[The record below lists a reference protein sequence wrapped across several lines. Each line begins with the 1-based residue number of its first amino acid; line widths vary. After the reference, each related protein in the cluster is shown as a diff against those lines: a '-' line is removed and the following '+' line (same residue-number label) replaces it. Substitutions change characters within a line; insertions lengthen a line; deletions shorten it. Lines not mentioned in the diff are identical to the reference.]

1 MLERSATLGG
11 LMRQFAGSV
20 DHVIPKE
27 EAVFSFG
34 PEMRPVLEVD
44 PGAVVTFET
53 HDCFS
58 GQIQTKRISSQ
69 R

>member
-20 DHVIPKE
+20 DHVIPKV
-27 EAVFSFG
+27 EAEFNSG

-44 PGAVVTFET
+44 LGAVVTFET
-53 HDCFS
+53 HD
-58 GQIQTKRISSQ
+58 
-69 R
+69 